1 MNFKIGDTVKIVA
14 NTLLINKTGVITS
27 INGNIIE
34 IETINGIK
42 TNWFSSE
49 LRKLF

>member
-1 MNFKIGDTVKIVA
+1 MNFKIGNTVKIVA
-14 NTLLINKTGVITS
+14 NTLLLNKTGVVTS

-34 IETINGIK
+34 IETIKGVK
-42 TNWFSSE
+42 TQWFSSE